1 MGFLDDL
8 AAAKAA
14 VEGGDRVVT
23 PNIDVAVNGRVYTI
37 LFIRSDAV
45 AWSKACMKHPPRPDV
60 ALDLQWGYNLSAVP
74 LEVAP
79 ESARVLEDGDE
90 TKLTAEQWADLFAIM
105 PGRTRRT
112 IEANVWQLNE
122 NDPQQEIERAKKAS
136 RRPSRK
142 KSA

>member
-1 MGFLDDL
+1 MGFLEDL
-8 AAAKAA
+8 QAAKAA
-14 VEGGDRVVT
+14 VDSGDRVVT
-23 PNIDVAVNGRVYTI
+23 PNIDVVVNGRVYTV
-37 LFIRSDAV
+37 LYIRSDSA
-45 AWSKACMKHPPRPDV
+45 AWAEACVKHPPRPDV

-74 LEVAP
+74 VEVA
-79 ESARVLEDGDE
+79 EKSARVLEDGE
-90 TKLTAEQWADLFAIM
+90 EKTLTAEQWADLFEIM